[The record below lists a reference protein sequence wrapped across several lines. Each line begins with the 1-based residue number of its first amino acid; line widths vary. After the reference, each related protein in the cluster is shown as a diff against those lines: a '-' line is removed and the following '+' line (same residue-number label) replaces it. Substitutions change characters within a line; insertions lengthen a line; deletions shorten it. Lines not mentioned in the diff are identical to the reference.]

1 MTATPTTPTTPT
13 APVTAA
19 QPPAADPAQAAT
31 QAAATPVAK
40 PANSARAK
48 PAAQAAK
55 QPITQTPKRTVQ
67 RPATRARLADA
78 VAAPISGSTPA
89 AVTKVDQPAPTGK
102 ASKRAKPSKASPK
115 HTQRTQLQVP
125 TGKAAS
131 SFKLS
136 AMDPGAKPYSS
147 GKKADDKARVAQL
160 SNEIDALQ
168 DVFFGD
174 QRFKLLIVL
183 QGMDTSGKDGTVR
196 GVFANTSPLG
206 MRVVSWK
213 APSSTEQAHDY
224 LWRIHAQAPRN
235 GEIVIFNRSHYED
248 VLVPVVNGGISAQV
262 QQQRYA
268 QLNDF
273 ERMLS
278 ENGTVILKFMLHIS
292 QDEQRQRLQERLDDP
307 LKHWKFDVNDLTA
320 RAQWSAYQSAYEQLL
335 RATSTPWAPWTVVP
349 ADSKTHR
356 NLVIATLVRDQLA
369 SLGLRYPAG
378 DPALAKLVIA

>member
-1 MTATPTTPTTPT
+1 MPRATP
-13 APVTAA
+13 AK
-19 QPPAADPAQAAT
+19 
-31 QAAATPVAK
+31 AATPAVKA
-40 PANSARAK
+40 
-48 PAAQAAK
+48 
-55 QPITQTPKRTVQ
+55 
-67 RPATRARLADA
+67 PATRAPRAPAAKAA
-78 VAAPISGSTPA
+78 VKRAAQETATAQIAAAPSPPSVAEPA
-89 AVTKVDQPAPTGK
+89 AKAPAHK
-102 ASKRAKPSKASPK
+102 ASKAPKAAKAEKAGQGEGAK
-115 HTQRTQLQVP
+115 LHKLDALQVP

-131 SFKLS
+131 GFRL
-136 AMDPGAKPYSS
+136 ADVDPGAKPFSG
-147 GKKADDKARVAQL
+147 GKKAEDKAHVAEL
-160 SNEIDALQ
+160 AHEIDQLQ

-196 GVFANTSPLG
+196 GVFADTSPLG

-213 APSSTEQAHDY
+213 GPTSIELAHDY
-224 LWRIHAQAPRN
+224 LWRIHTQVPRN

-248 VLVPVVNGGISAQV
+248 VLVPVVNGSISAQV

-292 QDEQRQRLQERLDDP
+292 KDEQRQRLQERLDDP

-320 RAQWSAYQSAYEQLL
+320 RAQWDAYQAAYEQML
-335 RATSTPWAPWTVVP
+335 RETSTPWAPWTVVP

-356 NLVIATLVRDQLA
+356 NLMIATLVRDKLA
-369 SLGLRYPAG
+369 SLGLRYPQG
-378 DPALAKLVIA
+378 DPALDKLRIE

>member
-1 MTATPTTPTTPT
+1 MTATPTTPTAPITP
-13 APVTAA
+13 A
-19 QPPAADPAQAAT
+19 QPPAAGPA

-40 PANSARAK
+40 PANSA
-48 PAAQAAK
+48 AAPAAK
-55 QPITQTPKRTVQ
+55 QPITQTPKRTAVQ

-78 VAAPISGSTPA
+78 VAAPSSGPTPA
-89 AVTKVDQPAPTGK
+89 AVAQVDQPAPTGK
-102 ASKRAKPSKASPK
+102 ASKRAKPPKASPK

-160 SNEIDALQ
+160 AHEIDALQ

-224 LWRIHAQAPRN
+224 LWRIHAQVPRN

-248 VLVPVVNGGISAQV
+248 VLVPVVNGSISAQV

-320 RAQWSAYQSAYEQLL
+320 RAQWGAYQSAYEQLL

-378 DPALAKLVIA
+378 DPALAQLVIA

>member
-1 MTATPTTPTTPT
+1 MPPATPAKTAQTAAAPSAPAPTVKASAAKTASAKLPAKKST
-13 APVTAA
+13 RTAAKTAAPVTASA
-19 QPPAADPAQAAT
+19 APAKAASAPTPA
-31 QAAATPVAK
+31 K
-40 PANSARAK
+40 
-48 PAAQAAK
+48 AAK
-55 QPITQTPKRTVQ
+55 ADKAPKAEKA
-67 RPATRARLADA
+67 PKAPKSPSHKLAE
-78 VAAPISGSTPA
+78 
-89 AVTKVDQPAPTGK
+89 
-102 ASKRAKPSKASPK
+102 
-115 HTQRTQLQVP
+115 VP
-125 TGKAAS
+125 TGKAGH
-131 SFKLS
+131 SFKLKDV
-136 AMDPGAKPYSS
+136 DPGAKPYSC
-147 GKKADDKARVAQL
+147 GKKAEDKARVAEL
-160 SNEIDALQ
+160 AHEIDQLQ

-224 LWRIHAQAPRN
+224 LWRIHAQVPRN

-248 VLVPVVNGGISAQV
+248 VLVPVVNGSISAQV

-320 RAQWSAYQSAYEQLL
+320 RAQWGAYQSAYEQLL

-378 DPALAKLVIA
+378 DPALAQLVIA